1 MAWKITWALAWDSL
15 PEEKAKKMV
24 LKLKTCTRN
33 KMESQAIFQ
42 AETQAKIFSIELV
55 SRSQTRWITLYK
67 KSPAGSV
74 PDYISDIVK
83 TGQREKFDGSTY
95 DAYEEDMAEVV
106 FFFRGD
112 T

>member
-1 MAWKITWALAWDSL
+1 M
-15 PEEKAKKMV
+15 
-24 LKLKTCTRN
+24 
-33 KMESQAIFQ
+33 
-42 AETQAKIFSIELV
+42 
-55 SRSQTRWITLYK
+55 
-67 KSPAGSV
+67 

-95 DAYEEDMAEVV
+95 DAYDEDMAEVF